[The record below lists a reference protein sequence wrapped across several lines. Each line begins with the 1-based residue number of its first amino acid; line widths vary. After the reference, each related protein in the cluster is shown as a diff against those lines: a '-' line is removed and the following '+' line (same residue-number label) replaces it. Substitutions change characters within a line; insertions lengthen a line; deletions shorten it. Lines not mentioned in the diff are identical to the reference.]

1 MNIEKELQNE
11 EVRLTNKYKY
21 LMKIS
26 ADKRRVTAAYEQWRG
41 VYMFMRRVGIPCL
54 ED

>member
-1 MNIEKELQNE
+1 MDLKNELQNE
-11 EVRLTNKYKY
+11 EIMLTRKYKY

-26 ADKRRVTAAYEQWRG
+26 ADKRRVMAAYEQWRG